1 MSYSHFSAY
10 AFSDRVLALTKELV
24 QQPSISGTT
33 QENQMADL
41 ICTILLRNPYFKA
54 YPLSIKRIPL
64 KNDPLNRCAIVAM
77 LEKKPST
84 KQATILLSHY
94 DVVGVDDFGLYKEEA
109 FHPEALQKQL
119 KEEQEGYLDEAAR
132 VDLHSNDYLFGRGSM
147 DMKAGLAMQ
156 LSIMEDIAR
165 DEESTEN
172 ICLVAVPDEEKLSL
186 GMFAAVEELA
196 KLQESGWQFS
206 ACICSEPNFS
216 AYPNDFKKYIYTGS
230 TGKLLP
236 FIYCLGR
243 ETHVGQPLEGIN
255 ASVMAAQLAVEM
267 EWSDAFS
274 DQLNGESSPSPTC
287 LRIRDL
293 KETYDV
299 QTPNESYLF
308 YNVLT
313 LHSSPELVM
322 EKVKRAC
329 EQASEAIYKRLV
341 KHRLAFGTD
350 ALAQAVPQPKVYTIA
365 ELYQRGIEKF
375 GTGFK
380 QSYETILHDSIRDN
394 ETFTEQTL
402 SIARHLSTYFLDQA
416 PFYLLLLQP
425 PYYPHVKLNEKEDQ
439 LLLTLTNDLQK
450 IGTESFQESIV
461 LKTFFPG
468 LSDVSYLRSH
478 GETQVE
484 TTLDTF
490 MPLYQQNYHIP
501 MAAIQQLN
509 IPTINVGPFGKDAH
523 KRTER
528 LQLSYSTK
536 VAPVLLRYATK
547 QLANNRF

>member
-1 MSYSHFSAY
+1 MSYSHFQAY
-10 AFSDRVLALTKELV
+10 PHSDRVLELTKELV
-24 QQPSISGTT
+24 HQPSISGTT

-41 ICTILLRNPYFKA
+41 IHSILLRNPYFQKH
-54 YPLSIKRIPL
+54 PDNVKQIPL
-64 KNDPLNRCAIVAM
+64 KGDPLNRIAIVAM
-77 LEKKPST
+77 LDKNALSKR
-84 KQATILLSHY
+84 ATILLSHF

-109 FHPEALQKQL
+109 FKPVQLQQRL
-119 KEEQEGYLDEAAR
+119 LQEQEGFLDEDAR
-132 VDLHSNDYLFGRGSM
+132 KDLHSNDYLFGRGSM

-156 LSIMEDIAR
+156 LSIMEDIAN
-165 DEESTEN
+165 DEHSKEN

-186 GMFAAVEELA
+186 GMFAAVEELERYQQA
-196 KLQESGWQFS
+196 GWEFS

-216 AYPNDFKKYIYTGS
+216 AYPNDFNKYIYTGS

-267 EWSDAFS
+267 EWSDTFS
-274 DQLNGESSPSPTC
+274 DQLDGESSPSPTC

-313 LHSSPELVM
+313 LHSSPEAVM
-322 EKVKRAC
+322 EKVKQAC
-329 EQASEAIYKRLV
+329 LHASEAIYERLV
-341 KHRLAFGTD
+341 NHRLAFGTD
-350 ALAQAVPQPKVYTIA
+350 ALAAAVPQPKVYTIT
-365 ELYQRGIEKF
+365 ELYERGIEKY
-375 GTGFK
+375 GISFK
-380 QSYETILHDSIRDN
+380 QSYETIIEESIAENDN
-394 ETFTEQTL
+394 FTDQTL
-402 SIARHLSTYFLDQA
+402 TVARNLSSYFLDLA

-425 PYYPHVKLNEKEDQ
+425 PYYPHVKLDETKDDAILQ
-439 LLLTLTNDLQK
+439 LTKSLQH

-468 LSDVSYLRSH
+468 LSDVSYLRSK
-478 GETQVE
+478 GDERAE
-484 TTLDTF
+484 TTLTTF
-490 MPLYQQNYHIP
+490 MPLYNKNYLIP
-501 MAAIQQLN
+501 IQAIQKLN
-509 IPTINVGPFGKDAH
+509 VPTINVGPFGKDAH

-547 QLANNRF
+547 HLA